1 MNKKHILKATVS
13 SIVILLPIIFGIIFW
28 DSLPDTITTHFG
40 ADGTPDGTSSKAF
53 AVFALPLIILALH
66 WVCVITT
73 LLTNRKNGQSD
84 KVYTLI
90 FFIMPMI
97 SIFISA
103 LIYATAFNF
112 DLHLGSI
119 LSILSGLM
127 FAVMGNYM
135 PKITRNRTMGIKIK
149 WTLASEA
156 NWAATHRVAG
166 RVWFFGGFVVMLGAF
181 LPVDALMI
189 AALPAILLLVLIPTV
204 YSYVFYKKQLAR
216 GEIDETRTLV
226 TKKDKMI
233 GIVCTAIVTV
243 LLVGVGILMFTG
255 DVKYSLGDDALT
267 VEATYYEGS
276 TVKYADIDSVEL
288 CEDLDIGE
296 RQMGFGSAK
305 LSLGIF
311 KSDALGTYTLYSYNN
326 ADVHVVIKSGERTL
340 AIGLENEDEARL
352 LYNML
357 TKKIGDPYA
366 GN

>member
-1 MNKKHILKATVS
+1 MNKKNILKAIIS

-40 ADGTPDGTSSKAF
+40 ADGTPDGASSKAF
-53 AVFALPLIILALH
+53 AVFALPLIMLALH

-73 LLTNRKNGQSD
+73 LLTNRKRQQSD
-84 KVYTLI
+84 KVYTLL

-97 SIFISA
+97 SIFVSA

-119 LSILSGLM
+119 LSILFGLM
-127 FAVMGNYM
+127 FVVMGNYM

-149 WTLASEA
+149 WTLASDE

-189 AALPAILLLVLIPTV
+189 ASLPAILLLVLIPTV
-204 YSYVFYKKQLAR
+204 YSYVFYKKQLAS
-216 GEIDETRTLV
+216 GEIDSTKTLV
-226 TKKDKMI
+226 TKKDKII
-233 GIVCTAIVTV
+233 GIVCTVVIAI

-255 DVKYSLGDDALT
+255 NVEYSLGDDALT
-267 VEATYYEGS
+267 VEATYYESS

-288 CEDLDIGE
+288 CEDLDIGA
-296 RQMGFGSAK
+296 RQMGFASAK

-311 KSDALGTYTLYSYNN
+311 KSDALGTYTLYSYNG
-326 ADVHVVIKSGERTL
+326 ADAHVVIKSGDKTL
-340 AIGLENEDEARL
+340 VIGLENEDEARL
-352 LYNML
+352 LCKALEQRVEN
-357 TKKIGDPYA
+357 
-366 GN
+366 

>member
-1 MNKKHILKATVS
+1 MSKKNVIKAIIS
-13 SIVILLPIIFGIIFW
+13 SVVILLPIIFGVIRW

-40 ADGTPDGTSSKAF
+40 ADGTPDGASSKAF

-66 WVCVITT
+66 WVCVLTT
-73 LLTNRKNGQSD
+73 FLTNRKNGQSD

-97 SIFISA
+97 SIFVSA

-112 DLHLGSI
+112 DLHLGSFVCI
-119 LSILSGLM
+119 LFGVM
-127 FAVMGNYM
+127 FVVMGNYM

-181 LPVDALMI
+181 LPTNAMMI

-204 YSYVFYKKQLAR
+204 YSYVLYKKQLAR
-216 GEIDETRTLV
+216 GEIDETRTLA
-226 TKKDKMI
+226 TKKDKII
-233 GIVCTAIVTV
+233 GIVCTAVVTV
-243 LLVGVGILMFTG
+243 LLIGVGILMFTG
-255 DVKYSLGDDALT
+255 DVEYSLGDDALT
-267 VEATYYEGS
+267 VEATYYESS

-288 CEDLDIGE
+288 CEDLDIGA
-296 RQMGFGSAK
+296 RQMGFGSAR

-311 KSDALGTYTLYSYNN
+311 KSDDLGTYTLYSYSG
-326 ADVHVVIKSGERTL
+326 ADAHVIIRSGERTL

-357 TKKIGDPYA
+357 TKKTGDPYA

>member
-1 MNKKHILKATVS
+1 MNKKNILKAIIS
-13 SIVILLPIIFGIIFW
+13 SVIILLPIIFGVIFW

-40 ADGTPDGTSSKAF
+40 ADGTPDGASSKAF
-53 AVFALPLIILALH
+53 AVFALPLIMLALH
-66 WVCVITT
+66 WVCVLTT
-73 LLTNRKNGQSD
+73 FLTNRKNGQSD
-84 KVYTLI
+84 KVYSLI

-97 SIFISA
+97 SIFVA
-103 LIYATAFNF
+103 TLIYTTAFNY

-119 LSILSGLM
+119 LCVISGLM
-127 FAVMGNYM
+127 FVLMGNYM

-149 WTLASEA
+149 WTLASDE

-181 LPVDALMI
+181 LPTNAMMI

-226 TKKDKMI
+226 TKKDKII
-233 GIVCTAIVTV
+233 GTVCAVVIAI

-255 DVKYSLGDDALT
+255 NVEYSLGDDALT
-267 VEATYYEGS
+267 VEATYYESS

-288 CEDLDIGE
+288 CEDLDIGA

-311 KSDALGTYTLYSYNN
+311 KSDDLGTYTLYSYNN
-326 ADVHVVIKSGERTL
+326 ADAHVVIKSGDKIL
-340 AIGLENEDEARL
+340 VIGLENEDEARL
-352 LYNML
+352 LCKAL
-357 TKKIGDPYA
+357 EQRV

>member
-1 MNKKHILKATVS
+1 MNKKNILKAIIS

-40 ADGTPDGTSSKAF
+40 ADGTPDGASSKAF
-53 AVFALPLIILALH
+53 AVFGLPLIMLALH
-66 WVCVITT
+66 WICVITT
-73 LLTNRKNGQSD
+73 FLTNRKRQQSD
-84 KVYTLI
+84 KVYTLL

-97 SIFISA
+97 SIFVSA

-119 LSILSGLM
+119 LCVISGLM
-127 FAVMGNYM
+127 FVLMGNYM

-149 WTLASEA
+149 WTLASDE

-166 RVWFFGGFVVMLGAF
+166 RVWFFGGFVVMLGAL
-181 LPVDALMI
+181 LPVNALII

-216 GEIDETRTLV
+216 GEIDEMKTLV
-226 TKKDKMI
+226 TKKDKII
-233 GIVCTAIVTV
+233 GIVCTAVVTV
-243 LLVGVGILMFTG
+243 LLIGVGILMFTG
-255 DVKYSLGDDALT
+255 NVEYSLGDDALT
-267 VEATYYEGS
+267 VEATYYESS

-288 CEDLDIGE
+288 CEDLDIGA

-311 KSDALGTYTLYSYNN
+311 KSDEFGTYTLYSYSG
-326 ADVHVVIKSGERTL
+326 ADAHVVIKSGDKTL
-340 AIGLENEDEARL
+340 VIGLENEDEARL
-352 LYNML
+352 LCKALEQRVEN
-357 TKKIGDPYA
+357 
-366 GN
+366 

>member
-1 MNKKHILKATVS
+1 MNKKNILKAIIS

-40 ADGTPDGTSSKAF
+40 ADGTPDGASSKAF
-53 AVFALPLIILALH
+53 AVFALPLIMLALH

-73 LLTNRKNGQSD
+73 LFTNRKRQQSD
-84 KVYTLI
+84 KVYTLL

-97 SIFISA
+97 SIFVSA

-119 LSILSGLM
+119 LSILFGLM
-127 FAVMGNYM
+127 FVVMGNYM

-149 WTLASEA
+149 WTLASDE

-189 AALPAILLLVLIPTV
+189 ASLPAILLLVLIPTV
-204 YSYVFYKKQLAR
+204 YSYVFYKKQLAS
-216 GEIDETRTLV
+216 GEIDSTKTLV
-226 TKKDKMI
+226 TKKDKII
-233 GIVCTAIVTV
+233 GIVCTVVIAI

-255 DVKYSLGDDALT
+255 NVEYSLGDDALT
-267 VEATYYEGS
+267 VEATYYESS

-288 CEDLDIGE
+288 CEDLDIGA
-296 RQMGFGSAK
+296 RQMGFASAK

-311 KSDALGTYTLYSYNN
+311 KSDALGTYTLYSYNG
-326 ADVHVVIKSGERTL
+326 ADAHVVIKSGDKTL
-340 AIGLENEDEARL
+340 VIGLENEDEARL
-352 LYNML
+352 LCKALEQRVEN
-357 TKKIGDPYA
+357 
-366 GN
+366 

>member
-1 MNKKHILKATVS
+1 MSKKNVIKAIIS

-40 ADGTPDGTSSKAF
+40 ADGTPDGASSKAF

-66 WVCVITT
+66 WVCVLTT
-73 LLTNRKNGQSD
+73 FLTNRKNGQSD

-97 SIFISA
+97 SIFVSA

-216 GEIDETRTLV
+216 GEIDETKTLV
-226 TKKDKMI
+226 TKKDKII
-233 GIVCTAIVTV
+233 GIVCTAVVTV
-243 LLVGVGILMFTG
+243 LLIGVGILMFTG
-255 DVKYSLGDDALT
+255 DVKYSLGDDAL
-267 VEATYYEGS
+267 VIEATYYDDLSLEYD
-276 TVKYADIDSVEL
+276 KIDSVEL
-288 CEDLDIGE
+288 CEDLDIGA

-326 ADVHVVIKSGERTL
+326 ADVHVVIRSGDKTL

-366 GN
+366 SN

>member
-1 MNKKHILKATVS
+1 MNKKHIIKATVS

-40 ADGTPDGTSSKAF
+40 SDGMPDGASSKAF
-53 AVFALPLIILALH
+53 AVFGLPLIILALH
-66 WVCVITT
+66 WVCMLTT
-73 LLTNRKNGQSD
+73 FLTNRKNGQSD
-84 KVYTLI
+84 KVYGLL
-90 FFIMPMI
+90 FFIMPML
-97 SIFISA
+97 SIFVAA
-103 LIYATAFNF
+103 LIYATALDF

-119 LSILSGLM
+119 LSILFGLM
-127 FAVMGNYM
+127 FVLMGNYM

-149 WTLASEA
+149 WTLASDE

-166 RVWFFGGFVVMLGAF
+166 RVWFFGGFVVMLGAL

-189 AALPAILLLVLIPTV
+189 AFFPVLLLLVLIPTL
-204 YSYVFYKKQLAR
+204 YSYIFYKKQLAR
-216 GEIDETRTLV
+216 GEIDETRTLA
-226 TKKDKMI
+226 TKKDKII
-233 GIVCTAIVTV
+233 GIVCTAVVTV
-243 LLVGVGILMFTG
+243 LLIGVGVLMFTG
-255 DVKYSLGDDALT
+255 DVEYSLGEDALT

-288 CEDLDIGE
+288 CEDLNIGT

-311 KSDALGTYTLYSYNN
+311 KSDDLGTYTLYSYNG
-326 ADVHVVIKSGERTL
+326 ADAHVVIRSGERTL
-340 AIGLENEDEARL
+340 VIGLENEDEARL

-357 TKKIGDPYA
+357 TKKTGDPHA

>member
-1 MNKKHILKATVS
+1 MNKKHILKATIS

-40 ADGTPDGTSSKAF
+40 ADGTPDGASSKAF
-53 AVFALPLIILALH
+53 AVFALPLIMLALH

-73 LLTNRKNGQSD
+73 LFTNRKRQQSD
-84 KVYTLI
+84 KVYSLI

-97 SIFISA
+97 SIFVSA
-103 LIYATAFNF
+103 LIYATAFNY
-112 DLHLGSI
+112 DLHLGSFVCI
-119 LSILSGLM
+119 LFGVM
-127 FAVMGNYM
+127 FVVMGNYM
-135 PKITRNRTMGIKIK
+135 PKVTRNRTMGIKIK

-181 LPVDALMI
+181 LPTNALMI

-216 GEIDETRTLV
+216 GEIDETKTLV
-226 TKKDKMI
+226 TKKDKII
-233 GIVCTAIVTV
+233 GIVVTIVITI

-255 DVKYSLGDDALT
+255 DVTATAGENAL
-267 VEATYYEGS
+267 VIEATYYDDL
-276 TVKYADIDSVEL
+276 TLTYDKIDSVEL
-288 CEDLDIGE
+288 CEDLDIGA

-326 ADVHVVIKSGERTL
+326 ADAHVVIRSGERTL

-357 TKKIGDPYA
+357 TKKIGD
-366 GN
+366 

>member
-1 MNKKHILKATVS
+1 MSKKNVIKTIIS
-13 SIVILLPIIFGIIFW
+13 SVIILLPIIFGVIFW

-40 ADGTPDGTSSKAF
+40 ADGTPDGASSKAF

-66 WVCVITT
+66 WICVLTT
-73 LLTNRKNGQSD
+73 FLTNRKNGQSD
-84 KVYTLI
+84 KVYGLL

-97 SIFISA
+97 SIFVSA

-112 DLHLGSI
+112 DLHLGSV

-181 LPVDALMI
+181 LPTNAMMI
-189 AALPAILLLVLIPTV
+189 ASLPAILLLVLIPTV

-216 GEIDETRTLV
+216 GEIDETKTLV
-226 TKKDKMI
+226 AKKDKII
-233 GIVCTAIVTV
+233 GIVCTIVV
-243 LLVGVGILMFTG
+243 VILLIGVGILMFTG
-255 DVKYSLGDDALT
+255 NVEYSLGDDALT
-267 VEATYYEGS
+267 VEATYYESS

-288 CEDLDIGE
+288 CEDLDIGAI
-296 RQMGFGSAK
+296 QMGFASAR

-311 KSDALGTYTLYSYNN
+311 KSDDLGTYTLYSYNN
-326 ADVHVVIKSGERTL
+326 ADAHVVIKTSKATL
-340 AIGLENEDEARL
+340 VIGLENEDEARL
-352 LYNML
+352 LCKAL
-357 TKKIGDPYA
+357 EQRV

>member
-1 MNKKHILKATVS
+1 MNKKHIIKAIIS
-13 SIVILLPIIFGIIFW
+13 SIVILLPIIFGVIFW

-40 ADGTPDGTSSKAF
+40 ADGVPDGASSKAF
-53 AVFALPLIILALH
+53 AVFGLPLVMLALH

-73 LLTNRKNGQSD
+73 LFTNRKREQSD
-84 KVYTLI
+84 KVYTLL
-90 FFIMPMI
+90 FFIMPML
-97 SIFISA
+97 SIFVAS
-103 LIYATAFNF
+103 LIYATAFDF

-119 LSILSGLM
+119 LSILFGLM
-127 FAVMGNYM
+127 FVLMGNYM
-135 PKITRNRTMGIKIK
+135 PKITRNRTMGVKLK

-181 LPVDALMI
+181 LPTNAMMI
-189 AALPAILLLVLIPTV
+189 AFFPALLLLVLIPTV

-226 TKKDKMI
+226 TKKDKII
-233 GIVCTAIVTV
+233 GIVCTAVVTV
-243 LLVGVGILMFTG
+243 LLIGVGILMFTG
-255 DVKYSLGDDALT
+255 DVKATLGENAL
-267 VEATYYEGS
+267 VIEATYYDDL
-276 TVKYADIDSVEL
+276 TLTYDKIDSVEL
-288 CEDLDIGE
+288 CEDLDIGA

-311 KSDALGTYTLYSYNN
+311 KSDALGTYTLYSYNG
-326 ADVHVVIKSGERTL
+326 ADAHVVIRSGERIL

-357 TKKIGDPYA
+357 TKKIGD
-366 GN
+366 